1 MLVHDEVRDAL
12 ADGRAVVALE
22 STIISHG
29 LPRPDNARLAR
40 EFEQAV
46 RDGGAVPATVAVI
59 DGQARI
65 GLDDAALD
73 RLANDEDATKVSVR
87 ELAAIAARGGVGSTT
102 VASTAH
108 LAAAAGIT
116 VFATG
121 GLGGVHRGAQ
131 DTFDESAD
139 LTTLSRT
146 GVLVVCAGVKSIL
159 DVGAT
164 LERLETLGR
173 RRARL
178 PHRPLPRLLPRRLR
192 PRHRLAGRVGPTRSQ
207 RSWPPATRVGTTG
220 LGLILANPISADDEL
235 DRDLH
240 DRLLESGLAAADRDG
255 VHGKDVT
262 PYLLDWFHRESDGAS
277 LRANVA
283 LVRSNA
289 RLAAEVATAYA
300 AEVERRDVLLPRRPD
315 GRRRR
320 AAVRSAGR
328 GVRQPGS
335 HLVRRGRLGRE
346 HRGLAD
352 PRRRRLGL
360 HRRDRRRRGRPVAA
374 REPAPARGRRAVPRR
389 PHPPDRHLP
398 GARRADGGA
407 DDGPRPW
414 CQPGAAGVRRTD
426 RRVRAR

>member
-1 MLVHDEVRDAL
+1 VRVHDEVRDAL

-59 DGQARI
+59 DGEPRV
-65 GLDDAALD
+65 GLDDAALN
-73 RLANDEDATKVSVR
+73 RLANDEGAVKVSVR
-87 ELAAIAARGGVGSTT
+87 ELATIVARGGVGSTT

-108 LAAAAGIT
+108 LAAQAGIT

-164 LERLETLGR
+164 LERLETLGVGVLGYR
-173 RRARL
+173 TDRFPGFYLADSGHEVVWRVESADEVAAILTARD
-178 PHRPLPRLLPRRLR
+178 
-192 PRHRLAGRVGPTRSQ
+192 A
-207 RSWPPATRVGTTG
+207 VGTRD
-220 LGLILANPISADDEL
+220 LGLILANPIAPEDEL
-235 DRDLH
+235 DRGLH
-240 DRLLESGLAAADRDG
+240 DRLLESGLAAAERDG
-255 VHGKDVT
+255 IHGKDVT
-262 PYLLDWFHRESDGAS
+262 PYLLDWFHRESEGES

-289 RLAAEVATAYA
+289 RLAAEVASSY
-300 AEVERRDVLLPRRPD
+300 
-315 GRRRR
+315 
-320 AAVRSAGR
+320 AGR
-328 GVRQPGS
+328 TR
-335 HLVRRGRLGRE
+335 
-346 HRGLAD
+346 
-352 PRRRRLGL
+352 
-360 HRRDRRRRGRPVAA
+360 
-374 REPAPARGRRAVPRR
+374 
-389 PHPPDRHLP
+389 
-398 GARRADGGA
+398 
-407 DDGPRPW
+407 
-414 CQPGAAGVRRTD
+414 
-426 RRVRAR
+426 

>member
-1 MLVHDEVRDAL
+1 VRVHDEVRDAL
-12 ADGRAVVALE
+12 ADGRAVVALQ

-59 DGQARI
+59 GGEARI
-65 GLDDAALD
+65 GLDEAALD
-73 RLANDEDATKVSVR
+73 RLANDEDAVKVSVR
-87 ELAAIAARGGVGSTT
+87 ELAAVAAGGGVGSTT

-108 LAAAAGIT
+108 LAARAGIT

-164 LERLETLGR
+164 LERLETLGGGVLGYR
-173 RRARL
+173 THRFPGFYLADSGHEVGWRVESPEEVAAILAARD
-178 PHRPLPRLLPRRLR
+178 
-192 PRHRLAGRVGPTRSQ
+192 G
-207 RSWPPATRVGTTG
+207 VGTPD
-220 LGLILANPISADDEL
+220 LGLVLANPIAPDDEH

-240 DRLLESGLAAADRDG
+240 DRLLETGLAAAAREG

-262 PYLLDWFHRESDGAS
+262 PYLLDWFHRESRGES

-283 LVRSNA
+283 LVRANA
-289 RLAAEVATAYA
+289 RLAAEVATSY
-300 AEVERRDVLLPRRPD
+300 
-315 GRRRR
+315 
-320 AAVRSAGR
+320 AGR
-328 GVRQPGS
+328 TR
-335 HLVRRGRLGRE
+335 
-346 HRGLAD
+346 
-352 PRRRRLGL
+352 
-360 HRRDRRRRGRPVAA
+360 
-374 REPAPARGRRAVPRR
+374 
-389 PHPPDRHLP
+389 
-398 GARRADGGA
+398 
-407 DDGPRPW
+407 
-414 CQPGAAGVRRTD
+414 
-426 RRVRAR
+426 

>member
-1 MLVHDEVRDAL
+1 MHDEVRDAL

-108 LAAAAGIT
+108 LAASAGIT

-131 DTFDESAD
+131 VTFDESAD
-139 LTTLSRT
+139 LTTLART

-164 LERLETLGR
+164 LERLETLGVGVLGYR
-173 RRARL
+173 TDRFPGFYLADSGHDIGWRVEEPVEVASILAARD
-178 PHRPLPRLLPRRLR
+178 
-192 PRHRLAGRVGPTRSQ
+192 RVH
-207 RSWPPATRVGTTG
+207 TTD
-220 LGLILANPISADDEL
+220 LGLVLANPISPPYEL
-235 DRDLH
+235 DRALH
-240 DRLLESGLAAADRDG
+240 DRLLESGLAAADRDD

-262 PYLLDWFHRESDGAS
+262 PYLLDWFHRESGGES

-300 AEVERRDVLLPRRPD
+300 A
-315 GRRRR
+315 R
-320 AAVRSAGR
+320 A
-328 GVRQPGS
+328 GS
-335 HLVRRGRLGRE
+335 
-346 HRGLAD
+346 
-352 PRRRRLGL
+352 
-360 HRRDRRRRGRPVAA
+360 
-374 REPAPARGRRAVPRR
+374 
-389 PHPPDRHLP
+389 
-398 GARRADGGA
+398 
-407 DDGPRPW
+407 
-414 CQPGAAGVRRTD
+414 
-426 RRVRAR
+426 

>member
-59 DGQARI
+59 DGRARI

-108 LAAAAGIT
+108 LAAAACIT
-116 VFATG
+116 VCATG

-131 DTFDESAD
+131 VTFDESAD
-139 LTTLSRT
+139 LTTLART

-164 LERLETLGR
+164 LERLETLGVGVLGYR
-173 RRARL
+173 TGRFPGFYLADSGHDIGWRVEDPDEVASILAARD
-178 PHRPLPRLLPRRLR
+178 
-192 PRHRLAGRVGPTRSQ
+192 RVR
-207 RSWPPATRVGTTG
+207 TTD
-220 LGLILANPISADDEL
+220 LGLVLANPISPDDEL

-240 DRLLESGLAAADRDG
+240 DRLLKSGLAAADRDG

-262 PYLLDWFHRESDGAS
+262 PYLLDWFHRESRGES

-283 LVRSNA
+283 LVRANA

-300 AEVERRDVLLPRRPD
+300 
-315 GRRRR
+315 
-320 AAVRSAGR
+320 
-328 GVRQPGS
+328 
-335 HLVRRGRLGRE
+335 
-346 HRGLAD
+346 
-352 PRRRRLGL
+352 
-360 HRRDRRRRGRPVAA
+360 VA
-374 REPAPARGRRAVPRR
+374 
-389 PHPPDRHLP
+389 
-398 GARRADGGA
+398 
-407 DDGPRPW
+407 
-414 CQPGAAGVRRTD
+414 RT
-426 RRVRAR
+426 AS

>member
-1 MLVHDEVRDAL
+1 VQVHDEVRDAV
-12 ADGRAVVALE
+12 AEGRAVVALE

-59 DGQARI
+59 DGQARV

-73 RLANDEDATKVSVR
+73 RLANDEDAVKVSVR
-87 ELAAIAARGGVGSTT
+87 ELAAITARGGVGSTT

-108 LAAAAGIT
+108 LAARAGIT

-164 LERLETLGR
+164 LERLETLGVGVLGYR
-173 RRARL
+173 TDRFPGFYLADSGHDVGWRVESAGEVAAVLAARDE
-178 PHRPLPRLLPRRLR
+178 
-192 PRHRLAGRVGPTRSQ
+192 
-207 RSWPPATRVGTTG
+207 VGTRD
-220 LGLILANPISADDEL
+220 LGLILANPIAAGDEL
-235 DRDLH
+235 DRALH
-240 DRLLESGLAAADRDG
+240 DSLLESGLAAADRDG

-262 PYLLDWFHRESDGAS
+262 PYLLDFFHRESHGDS

-289 RLAAEVATAYA
+289 RLAAEVASSYA
-300 AEVERRDVLLPRRPD
+300 AIVVE
-315 GRRRR
+315 
-320 AAVRSAGR
+320 AG
-328 GVRQPGS
+328 PS
-335 HLVRRGRLGRE
+335 S
-346 HRGLAD
+346 
-352 PRRRRLGL
+352 
-360 HRRDRRRRGRPVAA
+360 
-374 REPAPARGRRAVPRR
+374 
-389 PHPPDRHLP
+389 
-398 GARRADGGA
+398 
-407 DDGPRPW
+407 
-414 CQPGAAGVRRTD
+414 
-426 RRVRAR
+426 